1 MRRRLGIAAAVLV
14 AAVGVAAVYVH
25 DRVTS
30 LDVEQ
35 VTPDVHVIYGLGGN
49 VGVLKTAEGAV
60 VVDTMTFR
68 SQGARIREIAEEVGG
83 GPVQAVI
90 NTHYHRDHTHGNPG
104 FPPGTRVVAT
114 ERTLDYLEAFD
125 ASYWQGKAGET
136 LPNDVFDDQRELHIG
151 GKTIRALYLGR
162 GHTGGDL
169 VVLFV
174 EDRVLHT
181 GDLVFNRRY
190 PNIDLEAGGSV
201 REWIH
206 TLDRVL
212 QLDFDRVIPG
222 HGPVT
227 DRQGVVDFQRFLR
240 QLWQVA
246 QDAAQRKVPLEQF
259 LATRALTED
268 AGYETIGVPFVF
280 RLDRRFVLRR
290 AWEEATGAVKPAHVP
305 RATRRGP

>member
-1 MRRRLGIAAAVLV
+1 MRRRVGIAAAVLI
-14 AAVGVAAVYVH
+14 AALGAAAVYVH
-25 DRVTS
+25 DLVTS
-30 LDVEQ
+30 LDTEQ
-35 VTPDVHVIYGLGGN
+35 VTPDVHVVFGLGGN
-49 VGVLKTAEGAV
+49 VGVLATRDGAV

-68 SQGARIREIAEEVGG
+68 NQGARIHELAERLGG

-114 ERTLDYLEAFD
+114 ERTLDYLQAFD
-125 ASYWQGKAGET
+125 AGYWEGEAAQT
-136 LPNDVFDDQRELHIG
+136 LPDDVFDDQRELHIG
-151 GKTIRALYLGR
+151 GKTIRALHLGR

-181 GDLVFNRRY
+181 GDLVFNHRY

-201 REWIH
+201 REWID

-212 QLDFDRVIPG
+212 ELDFDRVIPG

-227 DRQGVVDFQRFLR
+227 DREGIRDFQRFLG

-246 QDAAQRKVPLEQF
+246 QDAAQRQLSLEQT
-259 LATRALTED
+259 LATTALTED
-268 AGYETIGVPFVF
+268 AGYETIGVPLVF

-290 AWEEATGAVKPAHVP
+290 AWEEATGAVKPFDVP
-305 RATRRGP
+305 RATRRRP